1 MGWLIGDV
9 PLDPC
14 EQGGADAERSV
25 TFLPGEEV
33 VGFSY
38 PSAGVRLEDSHRIRQ
53 RHIRRKNHEYMDVV
67 LRATHGKHP
76 HAVIARNARKVVP
89 QPRLIV
95 GANKLHAMFRAED
108 NVEDGADVAMGHLC
122 HP

>member
-33 VGFSY
+33 VGSRTH
-38 PSAGVRLEDSHRIRQ
+38 RLEFVLRIRTAS
-53 RHIRRKNHEYMDVV
+53 D
-67 LRATHGKHP
+67 
-76 HAVIARNARKVVP
+76 NAISDGRTMSIWTWFSVP
-89 QPRLIV
+89 PTASTR
-95 GANKLHAMFRAED
+95 M
-108 NVEDGADVAMGHLC
+108 
-122 HP
+122 P